1 MFFYFYALES
11 SMKKILLLLFLICN
25 LLIVYSQKLYIDG
38 KVSDSEKK
46 SVDNATIYLLKAKD
60 STIINYTSSNK
71 EGKFSLQTDELNE
84 PSFLKIDTEKY
95 TYSKILEKIQ
105 KSISLGDIELEKKKV
120 IAIDE
125 VKISVSPVKIKNDT
139 IEFNASALKVRPDSQ
154 IDELLKQIPGV
165 EIGND
170 GKITVNGKSVD
181 QIMVNGKPFFDKE
194 GKTALQNLPADIIK
208 NIQFTTTKTKEEEL
222 TKRAPKSQNTT
233 INFTIDEKKNKG
245 LISKILA
252 GYGSDKR
259 YEGNVFLNYFKGDTK
274 ISVLASANNI
284 NSKSSSGDQIFDTM
298 GRGSGGQQGGGIQKF
313 SSFGLN
319 YNDKLGK
326 DANLDNLSLQYTN
339 SDNETRSKASK
350 TTLLPDSTLKT
361 DSENSN
367 ENESRQYNFN
377 SSVGIKLDSLTN
389 IYIAPSFSKS
399 ETFSTGRST
408 SSTLKDDKLLN
419 ESKNTTQSRGESNG
433 FNPSIN
439 FFKNFRKKNRSIMAM
454 INTTISESNTD
465 NINQSLNTFYKDSDI
480 STDNRNQ
487 LQKTRSQDNN
497 YNFMAKYTEPISDSA
512 TIGITLQYSSKL
524 SKEIRD
530 FNDFDPGTGQYSQYN
545 TRLSNSMDQ
554 RINQFSP
561 ELAYYL
567 YKKKFGVFASLNAEI
582 SDMNVNSV
590 FNGQLYNL
598 QKNFILPRYSTNLR
612 YSFTDRQ
619 SLILSNSSSFTIPD
633 PGKLIP
639 YKDESNPLITN
650 TGNPDLKNTW
660 TNETSLSFNSYDMVK
675 NLSYYVMT
683 TFNYRNND
691 VINYSK
697 YDSSGRQI
705 ITYSNISG
713 NKNFSFSVG
722 LTKTFKWNDHKLRI
736 APRFGMNYNYNN
748 GFINGEAFKSRA
760 YSFNP
765 ALNLSYE
772 IKDIFTI
779 KPSYSLGYSFSNYTN
794 YNLNTVN
801 TTNQS
806 LKIETTN
813 YLFQKAFF
821 IGNDFSYNTN
831 SNIAPG
837 FKKDFYF
844 WNASLGYSFYN
855 KQLTA
860 KIKVY
865 DVLNQNQS
873 VKRTITDSYFEDRE
887 DLILKRYI
895 MFSLSMKLNKFA
907 GKKPKKR

>member
-11 SMKKILLLLFLICN
+11 SMKKILLFVFLVCN
-25 LLIVYSQKLYIDG
+25 LLIVHAQRLHIDG
-38 KVSDSEKK
+38 KIFDPEKK
-46 SVDNATIYLLKAKD
+46 TVENATIYLLKAKD
-60 STIINYTSSNK
+60 SSIINYTATNK
-71 EGKFSLQTDELNE
+71 EGKFSLQTDEVRE
-84 PSFLKIDTEKY
+84 PSFLKIDTEKLS
-95 TYSKILEKIQ
+95 YSKALENIEQ
-105 KSISLGDIELEKKKV
+105 SLSLGDIELEKKKV
-120 IAIDE
+120 INIDE
-125 VKISVSPVKIKNDT
+125 VKITVSPVKIKNDT

-154 IDELLKQIPGV
+154 IDELLKQVPGV

-170 GKITVNGKSVD
+170 GKITVNGKAVD
-181 QIMVNGKPFFDKE
+181 QIMVNGKPFFDKD

-233 INFTIDEKKNKG
+233 INFNIDEKKNKG

-274 ISVLASANNI
+274 ISALASANNI

-298 GRGSGGQQGGGIQKF
+298 GRGSGQQGGGIQKF

-326 DANLDNLSLQYTN
+326 DANLDNLSLQYTD
-339 SDNETRSKASK
+339 SETETRSKASK

-361 DSENSN
+361 DSESSN

-389 IYIAPSFSKS
+389 VYIAPSFSKS
-399 ETFSTGRST
+399 ETFSAGRSI
-408 SSTLKDDKLLN
+408 SSTLKDNQLLN
-419 ESKNTTQSRGESNG
+419 ESKNITQTRGETNTFSPN
-433 FNPSIN
+433 IN
-439 FFKNFRKKNRSIMAM
+439 FFRNFRKKNRSLMAM
-454 INTTISESNTD
+454 INTSITESNNN
-465 NINQSLNTFYKDSDI
+465 NINQSLNTFYKDSGMT
-480 STDNRNQ
+480 TDNRDQ

-497 YNFMAKYTEPISDSA
+497 YSFMAKYTEPVSDSA
-512 TIGITLQYSSKL
+512 TIGFSLQYNSKL
-524 SKEIRD
+524 TRDIKD
-530 FNDFDPGTGQYSQYN
+530 FNDFDPATGQYSQYN
-545 TRLSNSMDQ
+545 TRLSNSVDQ
-554 RINQFSP
+554 RINQFTP
-561 ELAYYL
+561 ELSYYL
-567 YKKKFGVFASLNAEI
+567 YKKKFGLWAMVNADI

-598 QKNFILPRYSTNLR
+598 QKNFVLPRYSTNIR
-612 YSFTDRQ
+612 YSFKDRQ

-633 PGKLIP
+633 PGKMIP
-639 YKDESNPLITN
+639 FKDESNPLITN

-660 TNETSLSFNSYDMVK
+660 SNETNLSFNSYNIIK
-675 NLSYYVMT
+675 NLNYYIMAGFT
-683 TFNYRNND
+683 YRNND

-697 YDSSGRQI
+697 YDNSGRQI

-713 NKNFSFSVG
+713 NKSFSFSTG

-736 APRFGMNYNYNN
+736 APRFSMNYNYNN
-748 GFINGEAFKSRA
+748 GFINGEAYKSRA

-765 ALNLSYE
+765 GLNLNYE

-794 YNLNTVN
+794 YNVNTVT

-806 LKIETTN
+806 LKVEVTN
-813 YLFQKAFF
+813 YLFQKTFF

-844 WNASLGYSFYN
+844 WNASVGYSFYN

-907 GKKPKKR
+907 GKKPKKK

>member
-1 MFFYFYALES
+1 MFFYFYVLES
-11 SMKKILLLLFLICN
+11 SMKKILLFVFLVCNFLIAHAQR
-25 LLIVYSQKLYIDG
+25 LHIDG
-38 KVSDSEKK
+38 KIFDPEKK
-46 SVDNATIYLLKAKD
+46 TVENATIYLLKAKD
-60 STIINYTSSNK
+60 SSIINYTATNK
-71 EGKFSLQTDELNE
+71 EGKFSLQTDEIRE
-84 PSFLKIDTEKY
+84 PSFLKIDTEKLS
-95 TYSKILEKIQ
+95 YSKALEKIEQ
-105 KSISLGDIELEKKKV
+105 SLSLGDIELEKKKV
-120 IAIDE
+120 INIDE
-125 VKISVSPVKIKNDT
+125 VKITVSPVKIKNDT

-170 GKITVNGKSVD
+170 GKITVNGKAVD
-181 QIMVNGKPFFDKE
+181 QIMVNGKPFFDKD

-233 INFTIDEKKNKG
+233 INFNIDEKKNKG
-245 LISKILA
+245 LMSKILA

-274 ISVLASANNI
+274 ISALASANNI

-298 GRGSGGQQGGGIQKF
+298 GRGSGQQGGGIQKF

-326 DANLDNLSLQYTN
+326 DANLDNLSLQYTD
-339 SDNETRSKASK
+339 SETETRSKASK

-361 DSENSN
+361 DSESSN

-389 IYIAPSFSKS
+389 VYIAPSFSKS
-399 ETFSTGRST
+399 ETFSTGRSI
-408 SSTLKDDKLLN
+408 SSTLKDNQLLN
-419 ESKNTTQSRGESNG
+419 ESKNITQTKGETNTFSPN
-433 FNPSIN
+433 IN
-439 FFKNFRKKNRSIMAM
+439 FFRNFRKKNRSLMAM
-454 INTTISESNTD
+454 INTSITESNNN
-465 NINQSLNTFYKDSDI
+465 NINQSLNTFYKDSGMT
-480 STDNRNQ
+480 TDNRDQ

-497 YNFMAKYTEPISDSA
+497 YSFMAKYTEPVSDSA
-512 TIGITLQYSSKL
+512 TIGFSLQYNSKL
-524 SKEIRD
+524 TRDLKD
-530 FNDFDPGTGQYSQYN
+530 FNDFDPATGQYSQYN

-554 RINQFSP
+554 RINQFTP
-561 ELAYYL
+561 ELSYYL
-567 YKKKFGVFASLNAEI
+567 YKKKFGLWAMVNADI

-598 QKNFILPRYSTNLR
+598 QKNFVLPRYSTNIR
-612 YSFTDRQ
+612 YSFKDRQ

-633 PGKLIP
+633 PGKMIP
-639 YKDESNPLITN
+639 FKDESNPLITN

-660 TNETSLSFNSYDMVK
+660 SNETNLSFNSYNIIK
-675 NLSYYVMT
+675 NLNYYIMAGFT
-683 TFNYRNND
+683 YRNND

-697 YDSSGRQI
+697 YDNSGRQI

-713 NKNFSFSVG
+713 NKSFSFSTG

-736 APRFGMNYNYNN
+736 APRFSMNYNYNN
-748 GFINGEAFKSRA
+748 GFINGEAYKSRA

-765 ALNLSYE
+765 GLNLNYE

-794 YNLNTVN
+794 YNVNTVN

-806 LKIETTN
+806 LKVEVTN

-844 WNASLGYSFYN
+844 WNASVGYSFYN

-865 DVLNQNQS
+865 DILNQNQS

-907 GKKPKKR
+907 GKKPKKN

>member
-1 MFFYFYALES
+1 
-11 SMKKILLLLFLICN
+11 MKKILLFVFLVCNFLIAHAQR
-25 LLIVYSQKLYIDG
+25 LHIDG
-38 KVSDSEKK
+38 KIFDPEKK
-46 SVDNATIYLLKAKD
+46 TVENATIYLLKAKD
-60 STIINYTSSNK
+60 SSIINYTTTNK
-71 EGKFSLQTDELNE
+71 EGKFSLQTDEIRE
-84 PSFLKIDTEKY
+84 PSFLKIDTEKLS
-95 TYSKILEKIQ
+95 YSKALEKIEQ
-105 KSISLGDIELEKKKV
+105 SLSLGDIELEKKKV
-120 IAIDE
+120 INIDE
-125 VKISVSPVKIKNDT
+125 VKITVSPVKIKNDT

-170 GKITVNGKSVD
+170 GKITVNGKAVD
-181 QIMVNGKPFFDKE
+181 QIMVNGKPFFDKD

-233 INFTIDEKKNKG
+233 INFNIDEKKNKG
-245 LISKILA
+245 LMSKILA

-274 ISVLASANNI
+274 ISALASANNI

-298 GRGSGGQQGGGIQKF
+298 GRGSGQQGGGIQKF

-326 DANLDNLSLQYTN
+326 DANLDNLSLQYTD
-339 SDNETRSKASK
+339 SETETRSKASK

-361 DSENSN
+361 DSESSN

-389 IYIAPSFSKS
+389 VYIAPSFSKS
-399 ETFSTGRST
+399 ETFSAGRSI
-408 SSTLKDDKLLN
+408 SSTLKDNQLLN
-419 ESKNTTQSRGESNG
+419 ESKNITQTKGETNTFSPN
-433 FNPSIN
+433 IN
-439 FFKNFRKKNRSIMAM
+439 FFRNFRKKNRSLMAM
-454 INTTISESNTD
+454 INTSITESNNN
-465 NINQSLNTFYKDSDI
+465 NINQSLNTFYKDSGMT
-480 STDNRNQ
+480 TDNRDQ

-497 YNFMAKYTEPISDSA
+497 YSFMAKYTEPVSDSA
-512 TIGITLQYSSKL
+512 TIGFSLQYNSKL
-524 SKEIRD
+524 TRDLKD
-530 FNDFDPGTGQYSQYN
+530 FNDFDPATGQYSQYN

-554 RINQFSP
+554 RINQFTP
-561 ELAYYL
+561 ELSYYL
-567 YKKKFGVFASLNAEI
+567 YKKKFGLWAMVNADI

-598 QKNFILPRYSTNLR
+598 QKNFVLPRYSTNIR
-612 YSFTDRQ
+612 YSFKDRQ

-633 PGKLIP
+633 PGKMIP
-639 YKDESNPLITN
+639 FKDESNPLITN

-660 TNETSLSFNSYDMVK
+660 SNETNLSFNSYNIIK
-675 NLSYYVMT
+675 NLNYYIMAGFT
-683 TFNYRNND
+683 YRNND

-697 YDSSGRQI
+697 YDNSGRQI

-713 NKNFSFSVG
+713 NKSFSFSTG

-736 APRFGMNYNYNN
+736 APRFSMNYNYNN
-748 GFINGEAFKSRA
+748 GFINGEAYKSRA

-765 ALNLSYE
+765 GLNLNYE

-794 YNLNTVN
+794 YNVNTVN

-806 LKIETTN
+806 LKVEVTN

-844 WNASLGYSFYN
+844 WNASVGYSFYN

-907 GKKPKKR
+907 GKKPKKN

>member
-1 MFFYFYALES
+1 
-11 SMKKILLLLFLICN
+11 MKKILLFVFLVCNFLIAHAQR
-25 LLIVYSQKLYIDG
+25 LHIDG
-38 KVSDSEKK
+38 KIFDPEKK
-46 SVDNATIYLLKAKD
+46 TVENATIYLLKAKD
-60 STIINYTSSNK
+60 SSIINYTATNK
-71 EGKFSLQTDELNE
+71 EGKFSLQTDEIRE
-84 PSFLKIDTEKY
+84 PSFLKIDTEKLS
-95 TYSKILEKIQ
+95 YSKALEKIEQ
-105 KSISLGDIELEKKKV
+105 SLSLGDIELEKKKV
-120 IAIDE
+120 INIDE
-125 VKISVSPVKIKNDT
+125 VKITVSPVKIKNDT

-170 GKITVNGKSVD
+170 GKITVNGKAVD
-181 QIMVNGKPFFDKE
+181 QIMVNGKPFFDKD

-233 INFTIDEKKNKG
+233 INFNIDEKKNKG
-245 LISKILA
+245 LMSKILA

-274 ISVLASANNI
+274 ISALASANNI

-298 GRGSGGQQGGGIQKF
+298 GRGSGQQGGGIQKF

-326 DANLDNLSLQYTN
+326 DANLDNLSLQYTD
-339 SDNETRSKASK
+339 SETETRSKASK

-361 DSENSN
+361 DSESSN

-389 IYIAPSFSKS
+389 VYIAPSFSKS
-399 ETFSTGRST
+399 ETFSTGRSI
-408 SSTLKDDKLLN
+408 SSTLKDNQLLN
-419 ESKNTTQSRGESNG
+419 ESKNITQTKGETNTFSPN
-433 FNPSIN
+433 IN
-439 FFKNFRKKNRSIMAM
+439 FFRNFRKKNRSLMAM
-454 INTTISESNTD
+454 INTSITESNNN
-465 NINQSLNTFYKDSDI
+465 NINQSLNTFYKDSGMT
-480 STDNRNQ
+480 TDNRDQ

-497 YNFMAKYTEPISDSA
+497 YSFMAKYTEPVSDSA
-512 TIGITLQYSSKL
+512 TIGFSLQYNSKL
-524 SKEIRD
+524 TRDLKD
-530 FNDFDPGTGQYSQYN
+530 FNDFDPATGQYSQYN

-554 RINQFSP
+554 RINQFTP
-561 ELAYYL
+561 ELSYYL
-567 YKKKFGVFASLNAEI
+567 YKKKFGLWAMVNADI

-598 QKNFILPRYSTNLR
+598 QKNFVLPRYSTNIR
-612 YSFTDRQ
+612 YSFKDRQ

-633 PGKLIP
+633 PGKMIP
-639 YKDESNPLITN
+639 FKDESNPLITN

-660 TNETSLSFNSYDMVK
+660 SNETNLSFNSYNIIK
-675 NLSYYVMT
+675 NLNYYIMAGFT
-683 TFNYRNND
+683 YRNND

-697 YDSSGRQI
+697 YDNSGRQI

-713 NKNFSFSVG
+713 NKSFSFSTG

-736 APRFGMNYNYNN
+736 APRFSMNYNYNN
-748 GFINGEAFKSRA
+748 GFINGEAYKSRA

-765 ALNLSYE
+765 GLNLNYE

-794 YNLNTVN
+794 YNVNTVN

-806 LKIETTN
+806 LKVEVTN

-844 WNASLGYSFYN
+844 WNASVGYSFYN

-865 DVLNQNQS
+865 DILNQNQS

-907 GKKPKKR
+907 GKKPKKN

>member
-11 SMKKILLLLFLICN
+11 SMKKILLFIFLICN
-25 LLIVYSQKLYIDG
+25 FLIVYSQRLHIDG
-38 KVSDSEKK
+38 KIYDQEKK
-46 SVDNATIYLLKAKD
+46 PVENATIYLLKAKD
-60 STIINYTSSNK
+60 STIINYTATNK
-71 EGKFSLQTDELNE
+71 EGKFSLQTDEVKE
-84 PSFLKIDTEKY
+84 PSFLKVDTEKLS
-95 TYSKILEKIQ
+95 YSKAFEKIE
-105 KSISLGDIELEKKKV
+105 KSLSLGEIELEKKKV
-120 IAIDE
+120 IVLDE

-154 IDELLKQIPGV
+154 IDELLKQVPGV
-165 EIGND
+165 EFGND
-170 GKITVNGKSVD
+170 GSITVNGKSVD
-181 QIMVNGKPFFDKE
+181 QIMVNGKPFFDKD

-222 TKRAPKSQNTT
+222 TKRPPKSQNTT
-233 INFTIDEKKNKG
+233 INFNIDEKKNKG

-259 YEGNVFLNYFKGDTK
+259 YEGNIFLNYFKGDTK

-284 NSKSSSGDQIFDTM
+284 NSKNSSGDQIFDTM
-298 GRGSGGQQGGGIQKF
+298 GRGSGQQGGGIQKF
-313 SSFGLN
+313 SSFGVN
-319 YNDKLGK
+319 YNDKFGK
-326 DANLDNLSLQYTN
+326 EANLDNLSLQYTD
-339 SDNETRSKASK
+339 SDTETRSKASK
-350 TTLLPDSTLKT
+350 TTLLPDFTLKT
-361 DSENSN
+361 DSESN
-367 ENESRQYNFN
+367 NKNESKSYNFN
-377 SSVGIKLDSLTN
+377 SSVAIKLDSLTT
-389 IYIAPSFSKS
+389 IYLSPSFSKS
-399 ETFSTGRST
+399 ETFSAGQST
-408 SSTLKDDKLLN
+408 SSTLKNDQLLN
-419 ESKNTTQSRGESNG
+419 ESKNFTQTKGESNT
-433 FNPSIN
+433 FSPSIN
-439 FFKNFRKKNRSIMAM
+439 LFKNFKKKNRSIIAM
-454 INTTISESNTD
+454 INTSIFESNND
-465 NINQSLNTFYKDSDI
+465 NINQSLNTFYNDSGMTI
-480 STDNRNQ
+480 DNRNQ
-487 LQKTRSQDNN
+487 LQKNRSQDNN
-497 YNFMAKYTEPISDSA
+497 YNFMTRYTEPISDSA
-512 TIGITLQYSSKL
+512 TIGVTLQYSSKL
-524 SKEIRD
+524 SKDIRD
-530 FNDFDPGTGQYSQYN
+530 FNDFDPSTGQYSQYN
-545 TRLSNSMDQ
+545 IRLSNGMDQ

-561 ELAYYL
+561 ELSYYL
-567 YKKKFGVFASLNAEI
+567 YKKKLGLWATVNADI
-582 SDMNVNSV
+582 TDMNVNSV

-598 QKNFILPRYSTNLR
+598 QKNFVLPKYSANFR

-619 SLILSNSSSFTIPD
+619 TLMITNSSSFTIPD
-633 PGKLIP
+633 VGKLIP
-639 YKDESNPLITN
+639 YKDESNPLVTN

-660 TNETSLSFNSYDMVK
+660 MNETSVSFNSYNIIK
-675 NLSYYVMT
+675 NLNYYIT
-683 TFNYRNND
+683 TGFTYRNND

-713 NKNFSFSVG
+713 NKNFSFSTG
-722 LTKTFKWNDHKLRI
+722 LSKTFKWNDHKLKI
-736 APRFGMNYNYNN
+736 APRFSMNYTYNN

-760 YSFNP
+760 YNFNP
-765 ALNLSYE
+765 ALNLNYE

-779 KPSYSLGYSFSNYTN
+779 KPSYSLGYSFSDYTN
-794 YNLNTVN
+794 YNVNSVN

-806 LKIETTN
+806 LKVEVTN

-907 GKKPKKR
+907 GGKKQKKK

>member
-1 MFFYFYALES
+1 MFLVCN
-11 SMKKILLLLFLICN
+11 FLIAHAQR
-25 LLIVYSQKLYIDG
+25 LHIDG
-38 KVSDSEKK
+38 KIFDPEKK
-46 SVDNATIYLLKAKD
+46 TVENATIYLLKAKD
-60 STIINYTSSNK
+60 SSIINYTATNK
-71 EGKFSLQTDELNE
+71 EGKFSLQTDEIRE
-84 PSFLKIDTEKY
+84 PSFLKIDTEKLS
-95 TYSKILEKIQ
+95 YSKALEKIEQ
-105 KSISLGDIELEKKKV
+105 SLSLGDIELEKKKV
-120 IAIDE
+120 INIDE
-125 VKISVSPVKIKNDT
+125 VKITVSPVKIKNDT

-170 GKITVNGKSVD
+170 GKITVNGKAVD
-181 QIMVNGKPFFDKE
+181 QIMVNGKPFFDKD

-233 INFTIDEKKNKG
+233 INFNIDEKKNKG
-245 LISKILA
+245 LMSKILA

-274 ISVLASANNI
+274 ISALASANNI

-298 GRGSGGQQGGGIQKF
+298 GRGSGQQGGGIQKF

-326 DANLDNLSLQYTN
+326 DANLDNLSLQYTD
-339 SDNETRSKASK
+339 SETETRSKASK

-361 DSENSN
+361 DSESSN

-389 IYIAPSFSKS
+389 VYIAPSFSKS
-399 ETFSTGRST
+399 ETFSTGRSI
-408 SSTLKDDKLLN
+408 SSTLKDNQLLN
-419 ESKNTTQSRGESNG
+419 ESKNITQTKGETNTFSPN
-433 FNPSIN
+433 IN
-439 FFKNFRKKNRSIMAM
+439 FFRNFRKKNRSLMAM
-454 INTTISESNTD
+454 INTSITESNNN
-465 NINQSLNTFYKDSDI
+465 NINQSLNTFYKDSGMT
-480 STDNRNQ
+480 TDNRDQ

-497 YNFMAKYTEPISDSA
+497 YSFMAKYTEPVSDSA
-512 TIGITLQYSSKL
+512 TIGFSLQYNSKL
-524 SKEIRD
+524 TRDLKD
-530 FNDFDPGTGQYSQYN
+530 FNDFDPATGQYSQYN

-554 RINQFSP
+554 RINQFTP
-561 ELAYYL
+561 ELSYYL
-567 YKKKFGVFASLNAEI
+567 YKKKFGLWAMVNADI

-598 QKNFILPRYSTNLR
+598 QKNFVLPRYSTNIR
-612 YSFTDRQ
+612 YSFKDRQ

-633 PGKLIP
+633 PGKMIP
-639 YKDESNPLITN
+639 FKDESNPLITN

-660 TNETSLSFNSYDMVK
+660 SNETNLSFNSYNIIK
-675 NLSYYVMT
+675 NLNYYIMAGFT
-683 TFNYRNND
+683 YRNNE

-697 YDSSGRQI
+697 YDNSGRQI

-713 NKNFSFSVG
+713 NKSFSFSTG

-736 APRFGMNYNYNN
+736 APRFSMNYNYNN
-748 GFINGEAFKSRA
+748 GFINGEAYKSRA

-765 ALNLSYE
+765 GLNLNYE

-794 YNLNTVN
+794 YNVNTVN

-806 LKIETTN
+806 LKVEVTN

-844 WNASLGYSFYN
+844 WNASVGYSFYN

-865 DVLNQNQS
+865 DILNQNQS

-907 GKKPKKR
+907 GKKPKKN

>member
-1 MFFYFYALES
+1 
-11 SMKKILLLLFLICN
+11 MKKILLLLFLICN
-25 LLIVYSQKLYIDG
+25 FLIVYSQKLYIDG
-38 KVSDSEKK
+38 KVSDPEKK
-46 SVDNATIYLLKAKD
+46 PVENATIYLLKAKD
-60 STIINYTSSNK
+60 SAIINYTSSNK
-71 EGKFSLQTDELNE
+71 EGKFSLQTDEVNE
-84 PSFLKIDTEKY
+84 PSFLKIDTEKLS
-95 TYSKILEKIQ
+95 YSKALDKIQ
-105 KSISLGDIELEKKKV
+105 KSLSLGDIELEKKKV
-120 IAIDE
+120 IALDE
-125 VKISVSPVKIKNDT
+125 VKITVSPVKIKNDT

-181 QIMVNGKPFFDKE
+181 QIMVNGKPFFDKD

-233 INFTIDEKKNKG
+233 INFNIDEKKNKG

-252 GYGSDKR
+252 GYGSDQR

-284 NSKSSSGDQIFDTM
+284 NSKNSSGDQIFDTM
-298 GRGSGGQQGGGIQKF
+298 GRGSGAQQGGGIQKY

-326 DANLDNLSLQYTN
+326 DANLDNLSLQY
-339 SDNETRSKASK
+339 SDSNNETRSKASK

-361 DSENSN
+361 DSESSN
-367 ENESRQYNFN
+367 ENESRQYNFS

-399 ETFSTGRST
+399 ETFSTGQSI
-408 SSTLKDDKLLN
+408 SSTTKDDKLLN
-419 ESKNTTQSRGESNG
+419 ESKNITSSRGESNS
-433 FNPSIN
+433 FSPNIN
-439 FFKNFRKKNRSIMAM
+439 FFRNFRKKNRAVMAM
-454 INTTISESNTD
+454 INTSISESNND
-465 NINQSLNTFYKDSDI
+465 NINQSLNTFYKDSDVT
-480 STDNRNQ
+480 TDNRNQ

-497 YNFMAKYTEPISDSA
+497 YSFMAKYTEPLSDSA
-512 TIGITLQYSSKL
+512 TIGVSMQYSSKL
-524 SKEIRD
+524 SKDIRD
-530 FNDFDPGTGQYSQYN
+530 FNDFDPVTGQYSQYN

-554 RINQFSP
+554 RINQFTP
-561 ELAYYL
+561 ELSYYL
-567 YKKKFGVFASLNAEI
+567 YKKKFGIFASLNADI

-590 FNGQLYNL
+590 FNGQLYHL
-598 QKNFILPRYSTNLR
+598 QKNFVLPKYSTNFR
-612 YSFTDRQ
+612 YSFADRQ

-639 YKDESNPLITN
+639 YKDESNPLVTN

-660 TNETSLSFNSYDMVK
+660 INETSLMFNSYNMIK
-675 NLSYYVMT
+675 NLNYYIMAGFT
-683 TFNYRNND
+683 YRNND

-713 NKNFSFSVG
+713 NKNFSFSAG

-765 ALNLSYE
+765 VLNLSYE

-806 LKIETTN
+806 LKVEVTN

-821 IGNDFSYNTN
+821 IGNDLSYNTN

-844 WNASLGYSFYN
+844 WNTSLGYSFYN

-907 GKKPKKR
+907 GKKPKKK

>member
-1 MFFYFYALES
+1 
-11 SMKKILLLLFLICN
+11 MKKILLLLFLICN
-25 LLIVYSQKLYIDG
+25 FLIVYSQRLYVDG
-38 KVSDSEKK
+38 KVSDPEKK
-46 SVDNATIYLLKAKD
+46 PVENATIYLLKAKD
-60 STIINYTSSNK
+60 SSIINYTSSNK
-71 EGKFSLQTDELNE
+71 EGKFSLQTDEINE

-95 TYSKILEKIQ
+95 SYSKTLEKIQ
-105 KSISLGDIELEKKKV
+105 KSLSLGDIELEKKKV
-120 IAIDE
+120 ITIDE
-125 VKISVSPVKIKNDT
+125 VKITVLPVKIKNDT

-170 GKITVNGKSVD
+170 GKITVNGKAVD

-233 INFTIDEKKNKG
+233 INFNIDEKKNKG

-259 YEGNVFLNYFKGDTK
+259 YEGNAFLNYFKGDTK

-298 GRGSGGQQGGGIQKF
+298 GRSSGGQGSGIQKF

-326 DANLDNLSLQYTN
+326 DGNLENLSLQYTN
-339 SDNETRSKASK
+339 SNNETRSKASK
-350 TTLLPDSTLKT
+350 TTLLPDFTLKT
-361 DSENSN
+361 DSESNN
-367 ENESRQYNFN
+367 ENESKQYNFN

-399 ETFSTGRST
+399 ETFNTGQST
-408 SSTLKDDKLLN
+408 SSTLRDDKLLN
-419 ESKNTTQSRGESNG
+419 ESKNITRTKGESNS
-433 FNPSIN
+433 FSPNIN
-439 FFKNFRKKNRSIMAM
+439 FFKNFKKKNRSIMAM
-454 INTTISESNTD
+454 INTTISESNND

-480 STDNRNQ
+480 TTDNRNQ

-512 TIGITLQYSSKL
+512 TIGISLQYNSKL
-524 SKEIRD
+524 SKDIKD
-530 FNDFDPGTGQYSQYN
+530 FNDFDPVTGQYSQYN
-545 TRLSNSMDQ
+545 SRLSNSMDQ

-561 ELAYYL
+561 ELSYYL
-567 YKKKFGVFASLNAEI
+567 YKKKFGVWATVNADI

-590 FNGQLYNL
+590 FDGKLYNF
-598 QKNFILPRYSTNLR
+598 QKNFVLPKYSTNFR
-612 YSFTDRQ
+612 YSFADRQ
-619 SLILSNSSSFTIPD
+619 TLIISNSSSFTIPD
-633 PGKLIP
+633 AGKLIP
-639 YKDESNPLITN
+639 FKDESNPLITN

-660 TNETSLSFNSYDMVK
+660 TNESNIAFNSYNMVK
-675 NLSYYVMT
+675 NLNYYVMAGFT
-683 TFNYRNND
+683 YRNND

-697 YDSSGRQI
+697 YDNSGRQI
-705 ITYSNISG
+705 VTYSNISG
-713 NKNFSFSVG
+713 NKNFSFSFG

-736 APRFGMNYNYNN
+736 APRFSMNYNFNN
-748 GFINGEAFKSRA
+748 GFINGEEYKSRA

-765 ALNLSYE
+765 GLNLNYE

-794 YNLNTVN
+794 YNVNTVN

-806 LKIETTN
+806 LRVEVTN

-907 GKKPKKR
+907 GKKPKKK

>member
-1 MFFYFYALES
+1 MFLVCN
-11 SMKKILLLLFLICN
+11 FLIAHAQR
-25 LLIVYSQKLYIDG
+25 LHIDG
-38 KVSDSEKK
+38 KIFDPEKK
-46 SVDNATIYLLKAKD
+46 TVENATIYLLKAKD
-60 STIINYTSSNK
+60 SSIINYTATNK
-71 EGKFSLQTDELNE
+71 EGKFSLQTDEIRE
-84 PSFLKIDTEKY
+84 PSFLKIDTEKLS
-95 TYSKILEKIQ
+95 YSKALEKIEQ
-105 KSISLGDIELEKKKV
+105 SLSLGDIELEKKKV
-120 IAIDE
+120 INIDE
-125 VKISVSPVKIKNDT
+125 VKITVSPVKIKNDT

-170 GKITVNGKSVD
+170 GKITVNGKAVD
-181 QIMVNGKPFFDKE
+181 QIMVNGKPFFDKD

-233 INFTIDEKKNKG
+233 INFNIDEKKNKG
-245 LISKILA
+245 LMSKILA

-274 ISVLASANNI
+274 ISALASANNI

-298 GRGSGGQQGGGIQKF
+298 GRGSGQQGGGIQKF

-326 DANLDNLSLQYTN
+326 DANLDNLSLQYTD
-339 SDNETRSKASK
+339 SETETRSKASK

-361 DSENSN
+361 DSESSN

-399 ETFSTGRST
+399 ETFSAGRSI
-408 SSTLKDDKLLN
+408 SSTLKDNQLLN
-419 ESKNTTQSRGESNG
+419 ESKNITQTKGETNTFSPN
-433 FNPSIN
+433 IN
-439 FFKNFRKKNRSIMAM
+439 FFRNFRKKNRSLMAM
-454 INTTISESNTD
+454 INTSITESNNN
-465 NINQSLNTFYKDSDI
+465 NINQSLNTFYKDSGMT
-480 STDNRNQ
+480 TDNRDQ

-497 YNFMAKYTEPISDSA
+497 YSFMAKYTEPVSDSA
-512 TIGITLQYSSKL
+512 TIGFSLQYNSKL
-524 SKEIRD
+524 TRDLKD
-530 FNDFDPGTGQYSQYN
+530 FNDFDPATGQYSQYN

-554 RINQFSP
+554 RINQFTP
-561 ELAYYL
+561 ELSYYL
-567 YKKKFGVFASLNAEI
+567 YKKKFGLWAMVNADI

-598 QKNFILPRYSTNLR
+598 QKNFVLPRYSTNIR
-612 YSFTDRQ
+612 YSFKDRQ

-633 PGKLIP
+633 PGKMIP
-639 YKDESNPLITN
+639 FKDESNPLITN

-660 TNETSLSFNSYDMVK
+660 SNETNLSFNSYNIIK
-675 NLSYYVMT
+675 NLNYYIMAGFT
-683 TFNYRNND
+683 YRNND

-697 YDSSGRQI
+697 YDNSGRQI

-713 NKNFSFSVG
+713 NKSFSFSTG

-736 APRFGMNYNYNN
+736 APRFSMNYNYNN
-748 GFINGEAFKSRA
+748 GFINGEAYKSRA
-760 YSFNP
+760 YIFNP
-765 ALNLSYE
+765 GLNLNYE

-794 YNLNTVN
+794 YNVNTVN

-806 LKIETTN
+806 LKVEVTN

-844 WNASLGYSFYN
+844 WNASVGYSFYN

-907 GKKPKKR
+907 GKKPKKN

>member
-11 SMKKILLLLFLICN
+11 SMKKILLFVFLICN
-25 LLIVYSQKLYIDG
+25 FLIAYAQRLHIDG
-38 KVSDSEKK
+38 KVTDPEKK
-46 SVDNATIYLLKAKD
+46 PVENATIYLLKAKD
-60 STIINYTSSNK
+60 STIINYTSTNK
-71 EGKFSLQTDELNE
+71 EGKFSLQIDEVKE
-84 PSFLKIDTEKY
+84 PSFLKIDAEKLS
-95 TYSKILEKIQ
+95 YSKALDKILQ
-105 KSISLGDIELEKKKV
+105 SLSLGDVELEKKKV
-120 IAIDE
+120 IDIDE
-125 VKISVSPVKIKNDT
+125 VKITVSPVKVKNDT

-222 TKRAPKSQNTT
+222 TKRPPKSQNTT
-233 INFTIDEKKNKG
+233 INFNIDEKKNKG
-245 LISKILA
+245 LMSKILA

-298 GRGSGGQQGGGIQKF
+298 GRGSAGQQGGGIQKF

-319 YNDKLGK
+319 YNDKLGNN
-326 DANLDNLSLQYTN
+326 ANLDNLSLQYTDSN
-339 SDNETRSKASK
+339 NETRSKASK
-350 TTLLPDSTLKT
+350 TTLLPDFTLKT
-361 DSENSN
+361 DSESSN

-399 ETFSTGRST
+399 ETFGSGQSV
-408 SSTLKDDKLLN
+408 SSTLRDDKLLN
-419 ESKNTTQSRGESNG
+419 DSKNISQTKGETNTFSPN
-433 FNPSIN
+433 IN
-439 FFKNFRKKNRSIMAM
+439 FFRNFKKKNRSFMAM
-454 INTTISESNTD
+454 ANTSITESNND
-465 NINQSLNTFYKDSDI
+465 NINQSLNTFYKDSGTT
-480 STDNRNQ
+480 TDNRNQ

-497 YNFMAKYTEPISDSA
+497 YSFMARYTEPVSDSA
-512 TIGITLQYSSKL
+512 TIGISLQYSSKL
-524 SKEIRD
+524 TKDIRD
-530 FNDFDPGTGQYSQYN
+530 FNDFDPVTGQYSQYN

-554 RINQFSP
+554 KINQFTP
-561 ELAYYL
+561 ELSYYL
-567 YKKKFGVFASLNAEI
+567 YKKKFGLWATLNADI

-590 FNGQLYNL
+590 FNGQLYHL
-598 QKNFILPRYSTNLR
+598 QKNFVLPKYSTNFR

-633 PGKLIP
+633 AGKLIP

-650 TGNPDLKNTW
+650 TGNPELKNTW
-660 TNETSLSFNSYDMVK
+660 INETNLTFNSYNMVK
-675 NLSYYVMT
+675 NLNYHVTAGFS
-683 TFNYRNND
+683 YRNND

-697 YDSSGRQI
+697 YDNSGRQI
-705 ITYSNISG
+705 TTYSNISG
-713 NKNFSFSVG
+713 NKSFSFNMG

-736 APRFGMNYNYNN
+736 SPRFSMNYTYNN
-748 GFINGEAFKSRA
+748 GFINGEAFKSKA
-760 YSFNP
+760 YNFNP
-765 ALNLSYE
+765 GLNLNYE

-779 KPSYSLGYSFSNYTN
+779 KPSYSLGYSFSDYTN
-794 YNLNTVN
+794 YNVNRVN
-801 TTNQS
+801 TSNQS
-806 LKIETTN
+806 LKVELTN

-844 WNASLGYSFYN
+844 WNASLGYSFYH

-873 VKRTITDSYFEDRE
+873 VRRTITDSYFEDRE

-907 GKKPKKR
+907 GKKPKKK

>member
-1 MFFYFYALES
+1 MFLVCN
-11 SMKKILLLLFLICN
+11 FLIAHAQR
-25 LLIVYSQKLYIDG
+25 LHIDG
-38 KVSDSEKK
+38 KIFDPEKK
-46 SVDNATIYLLKAKD
+46 TVENATIYLLKAKD
-60 STIINYTSSNK
+60 SSIINYTTTNK
-71 EGKFSLQTDELNE
+71 EGKFSLQTDEIRE
-84 PSFLKIDTEKY
+84 PSFLKIDTEKLS
-95 TYSKILEKIQ
+95 YSKALEKIEQ
-105 KSISLGDIELEKKKV
+105 SLSLGDIELEKKKV
-120 IAIDE
+120 INIDE
-125 VKISVSPVKIKNDT
+125 VKITVSPVKIKNDT

-170 GKITVNGKSVD
+170 GKITVNGKAVD
-181 QIMVNGKPFFDKE
+181 QIMVNGKPFFDKD

-233 INFTIDEKKNKG
+233 INFNIDEKKNKG
-245 LISKILA
+245 LMSKILA

-274 ISVLASANNI
+274 ISALASANNI

-298 GRGSGGQQGGGIQKF
+298 GRGSGQQGGGIQKF

-326 DANLDNLSLQYTN
+326 DANLDNLSLQYTD
-339 SDNETRSKASK
+339 SETETRSKASK

-361 DSENSN
+361 DSESSN

-389 IYIAPSFSKS
+389 VYIAPSFSKS
-399 ETFSTGRST
+399 ETFSAGRSI
-408 SSTLKDDKLLN
+408 SSTLKDNQLLN
-419 ESKNTTQSRGESNG
+419 ESKNITQTKGETNTFSPN
-433 FNPSIN
+433 IN
-439 FFKNFRKKNRSIMAM
+439 FFRNFRKKNRSLMAM
-454 INTTISESNTD
+454 INTSITESNNN
-465 NINQSLNTFYKDSDI
+465 NINQSLNTFYKDSGMT
-480 STDNRNQ
+480 TDNRDQ

-497 YNFMAKYTEPISDSA
+497 YSFMAKYTEPVSDSA
-512 TIGITLQYSSKL
+512 TIGFSLQYNSKL
-524 SKEIRD
+524 TRDLKD
-530 FNDFDPGTGQYSQYN
+530 FNDFDPATGQYSQYN

-554 RINQFSP
+554 RINQFTP
-561 ELAYYL
+561 ELSYYL
-567 YKKKFGVFASLNAEI
+567 YKKKFGLWAMVNADI

-598 QKNFILPRYSTNLR
+598 QKNFVLPRYSTNIR
-612 YSFTDRQ
+612 YSFKDRQ

-633 PGKLIP
+633 PGKMIP
-639 YKDESNPLITN
+639 FKDESNPLITN

-660 TNETSLSFNSYDMVK
+660 SNETNLSFNSYNIIK
-675 NLSYYVMT
+675 NLNYYIMAGFT
-683 TFNYRNND
+683 YRNND

-697 YDSSGRQI
+697 YDNSGRQI

-713 NKNFSFSVG
+713 NKSFSFSTG

-736 APRFGMNYNYNN
+736 APRFSMNYNYNN
-748 GFINGEAFKSRA
+748 GFINGEAYKSRA

-765 ALNLSYE
+765 GLNLNYE

-794 YNLNTVN
+794 YNVNTVN

-806 LKIETTN
+806 LKVEVTN

-844 WNASLGYSFYN
+844 WNASVGYSFYN

-907 GKKPKKR
+907 GKKPKKN

>member
-1 MFFYFYALES
+1 
-11 SMKKILLLLFLICN
+11 MKKILLLLFLICN
-25 LLIVYSQKLYIDG
+25 VLIVYSQRLYIDG
-38 KVSDSEKK
+38 KVSDPEKK
-46 SVDNATIYLLKAKD
+46 PVEDATVYLLKAKD
-60 STIINYTSSNK
+60 SSIINYTSSNK
-71 EGKFSLQTDELNE
+71 EGKFSLQTDEVNE
-84 PSFLKIDTEKY
+84 ASFLKIDTEKLS
-95 TYSKILEKIQ
+95 YSKALEKIN
-105 KSISLGDIELEKKKV
+105 KSLSLGDIELEKKKV
-120 IAIDE
+120 ITIDE
-125 VKISVSPVKIKNDT
+125 VKITVSPVKIKNDT

-170 GKITVNGKSVD
+170 GKITVNGKAVD

-222 TKRAPKSQNTT
+222 SKRAPKSQNTT
-233 INFTIDEKKNKG
+233 INFNIDEKKNKG

-259 YEGNVFLNYFKGDTK
+259 YEGNTFLNYFKGDTK

-298 GRGSGGQQGGGIQKF
+298 GRSSGGQGGGIQKF

-319 YNDKLGK
+319 YNDKFGK
-326 DANLDNLSLQYTN
+326 DANLENLSLQYTN

-350 TTLLPDSTLKT
+350 TTLLPDFTLKT
-361 DSENSN
+361 DSESRN
-367 ENESRQYNFN
+367 ENESKQYNFN

-399 ETFSTGRST
+399 ETLSTGQST
-408 SSTLKDDKLLN
+408 SSTLRDDKLLN
-419 ESKNTTQSRGESNG
+419 ESKNITRTKGESNS
-433 FNPSIN
+433 FSPNIN
-439 FFKNFRKKNRSIMAM
+439 FFKNFKKKNRSIMAM
-454 INTTISESNTD
+454 INTTISESNND
-465 NINQSLNTFYKDSDI
+465 NINQSLNTFYKDSDMT
-480 STDNRNQ
+480 TDNRNQ

-497 YNFMAKYTEPISDSA
+497 YSFMAKYTEPISDSA
-512 TIGITLQYSSKL
+512 TIGITLQYNSKL
-524 SKEIRD
+524 SKDIKD
-530 FNDFDPGTGQYSQYN
+530 FNDFDPVTGQYSQYN
-545 TRLSNSMDQ
+545 SRLSNSMDQ
-554 RINQFSP
+554 RMNQFSP
-561 ELAYYL
+561 ELSYYL
-567 YKKKFGVFASLNAEI
+567 YKKKFGFWATVNADI

-590 FNGQLYNL
+590 FDGKLYNF
-598 QKNFILPRYSTNLR
+598 QKSFVLPKYSTNFR
-612 YSFTDRQ
+612 YSFADRQ
-619 SLILSNSSSFTIPD
+619 TLTISNSSSFTIPD
-633 PGKLIP
+633 AGKLIP
-639 YKDESNPLITN
+639 FKDESNPLITN

-660 TNETSLSFNSYDMVK
+660 TNESNIAFNSYNMVK
-675 NLSYYVMT
+675 NLNYYVMVGFT
-683 TFNYRNND
+683 YRNND

-697 YDSSGRQI
+697 YDNSGRQI

-713 NKNFSFSVG
+713 NKNLSFSFG

-748 GFINGEAFKSRA
+748 GFINGEQFKSRA
-760 YSFNP
+760 YNFNP
-765 ALNLSYE
+765 GLNLNYE

-794 YNLNTVN
+794 YNVNTVN
-801 TTNQS
+801 TTTQS
-806 LKIETTN
+806 LRVEMTN

-907 GKKPKKR
+907 GKKSKKK

>member
-1 MFFYFYALES
+1 
-11 SMKKILLLLFLICN
+11 MKKILLFVFLVCNFLIVCAQR
-25 LLIVYSQKLYIDG
+25 LHIDG
-38 KVSDSEKK
+38 KVSDPEKK
-46 SVDNATIYLLKAKD
+46 PVENATIYLLKAKD
-60 STIINYTSSNK
+60 SAIINYTSSNK
-71 EGKFSLQTDELNE
+71 EGKFSLQTDEVNE
-84 PSFLKIDTEKY
+84 PSFLKIDTEKLS
-95 TYSKILEKIQ
+95 YSKALDKIQ
-105 KSISLGDIELEKKKV
+105 KSLSLGDIELEKKKV
-120 IAIDE
+120 IALDE
-125 VKISVSPVKIKNDT
+125 VKITVSPVKIKNDT

-170 GKITVNGKSVD
+170 GKITVNGKAVD

-233 INFTIDEKKNKG
+233 INFNIDEKKNKG

-274 ISVLASANNI
+274 ISALASANNI

-298 GRGSGGQQGGGIQKF
+298 GRSAQQGGGIQKF

-326 DANLDNLSLQYTN
+326 DANLDNLSLQYTD
-339 SDNETRSKASK
+339 SENETRSKASK
-350 TTLLPDSTLKT
+350 TTLLPDYTLKT
-361 DSENSN
+361 DSESSN
-367 ENESRQYNFN
+367 NNESRQYNFN

-399 ETFSTGRST
+399 ETFGLGQSK
-408 SSTLKDDKLLN
+408 SSTLKNDQILN
-419 ESKNTTQSRGESNG
+419 ESSSITQTKGETNTFSPN
-433 FNPSIN
+433 IN
-439 FFKNFRKKNRSIMAM
+439 FFRNFRKKNRAIMAM
-454 INTTISESNTD
+454 INTSITESNNN
-465 NINQSLNTFYKDSDI
+465 NINQSLNTFYKDSGMT
-480 STDNRNQ
+480 TDNRNQ
-487 LQKTRSQDNN
+487 LQKNRSQDNN
-497 YNFMAKYTEPISDSA
+497 YRFMARYTEPISDSA
-512 TIGITLQYSSKL
+512 TIGISLQYNSS
-524 SKEIRD
+524 ITRNIID
-530 FNDFDPGTGQYSQYN
+530 FNDFDPATGEYSQYN
-545 TRLSNSMDQ
+545 TRLSNSTDQ
-554 RINQFSP
+554 RMNQFSP
-561 ELAYYL
+561 ELSYYL
-567 YKKKFGVFASLNAEI
+567 YKKKFGIFASINADI
-582 SDMNVNSV
+582 SDMNVSSV

-598 QKNFILPRYSTNLR
+598 QKNFVLPKYSTNFR

-619 SLILSNSSSFTIPD
+619 SLMISNSSSFTIPD
-633 PGKLIP
+633 AGKLIP

-660 TNETSLSFNSYDMVK
+660 TNETNITFNSYNMVR

-683 TFNYRNND
+683 TFTYRNND

-697 YDSSGRQI
+697 YDNSGRQI

-713 NKNFSFSVG
+713 NKNFSFSTG

-736 APRFGMNYNYNN
+736 APKFGMTYNYNN

-772 IKDIFTI
+772 IKDLFTI

-806 LKIETTN
+806 LKVEVTN

-844 WNASLGYSFYN
+844 WNASLGYSFFN

-860 KIKVY
+860 KVKVY

-907 GKKPKKR
+907 GKKPKKK

>member
-1 MFFYFYALES
+1 
-11 SMKKILLLLFLICN
+11 MKKILLFVFLICN
-25 LLIVYSQKLYIDG
+25 LFVYAQRLHIDG
-38 KVSDSEKK
+38 KVSDPEKK
-46 SVDNATIYLLKAKD
+46 PVENATIYLLKAKD
-60 STIINYTSSNK
+60 STIINYTSTNK
-71 EGKFSLQTDELNE
+71 EGKFSLQIDEVRE
-84 PSFLKIDTEKY
+84 PSSLKIDAEKFS
-95 TYSKILEKIQ
+95 YSKTFEKIE
-105 KSISLGDIELEKKKV
+105 KSLSLGDIELEKEKT
-120 IAIDE
+120 IDIDE
-125 VKISVSPVKIKNDT
+125 VKITVAPVKVKNDT

-170 GKITVNGKSVD
+170 GKITVNGKNVD
-181 QIMVNGKPFFDKE
+181 QIMVNGKPFFDKD

-222 TKRAPKSQNTT
+222 TKRAPKSQSTT
-233 INFTIDEKKNKG
+233 INFNIDEKKNKG
-245 LISKILA
+245 LMSKILA
-252 GYGSDKR
+252 GYGSDQR

-298 GRGSGGQQGGGIQKF
+298 GRGSAGQQGGGIQRF

-326 DANLDNLSLQYTN
+326 DGNLDNLSLQYTDSN
-339 SDNETRSKASK
+339 NETRSKASK

-361 DSENSN
+361 DSESSN
-367 ENESRQYNFN
+367 ENESRQYSFN
-377 SSVGIKLDSLTN
+377 STVGIKLDSLTN
-389 IYIAPSFSKS
+389 IYISPSFSKT
-399 ETFSTGRST
+399 ETFSSGRSG
-408 SSTLKDDKLLN
+408 SSTLRDNILLN
-419 ESKNTTQSRGESNG
+419 ESKNITQTKGESNSFG
-433 FNPSIN
+433 PNIN
-439 FFKNFRKKNRSIMAM
+439 FFKNFKKKNRSIMAM
-454 INTTISESNTD
+454 ANTSITESNNE
-465 NINQSLNTFYKDSDI
+465 NISQSLNTFYKDSEI
-480 STDNRNQ
+480 TTDNRNQ
-487 LQKTRSQDNN
+487 LQKNLSQNNN
-497 YNFMAKYTEPISDSA
+497 YSFMAKYTEPISDSA
-512 TIGITLQYSSKL
+512 TITLGLQYDSKL
-524 SKEIRD
+524 SRDTRD
-530 FNDFDPGTGQYSQYN
+530 FNDFDPATGQYSQYN
-545 TRLSNSMDQ
+545 TRLSNSMNQ
-554 RINQFSP
+554 KINQFTP
-561 ELAYYL
+561 ELSYYL
-567 YKKKFGVFASLNAEI
+567 YKKKFGLWATVNADI
-582 SDMNVNSV
+582 SSMNVNSV
-590 FNGQLYNL
+590 FNGQLYHL
-598 QKNFILPRYSTNLR
+598 QKNFVLPKYSTNFR
-612 YSFTDRQ
+612 YSFTEHQ

-633 PGKLIP
+633 AEKLIP

-660 TNETSLSFNSYDMVK
+660 TNETNLTLNSYNMVR
-675 NLSYYVMT
+675 NLNYYIMT
-683 TFNYRNND
+683 GFSYRNND
-691 VINYSK
+691 VVNYSK
-697 YDSSGRQI
+697 YDNSGRQI

-713 NKNFSFSVG
+713 NKNFNFSMG

-736 APRFGMNYNYNN
+736 APRFSMNYTYNN

-765 ALNLSYE
+765 GLNLNYE

-779 KPSYSLGYSFSNYTN
+779 KPSYSLGYSFSDYTN
-794 YNLNTVN
+794 YNVNKVN

-806 LKIETTN
+806 LKVEVTN

-821 IGNDFSYNTN
+821 IGNDLSYNTN

-907 GKKPKKR
+907 GKKPKKK

>member
-1 MFFYFYALES
+1 
-11 SMKKILLLLFLICN
+11 MKKILLFVFLVCN
-25 LLIVYSQKLYIDG
+25 LLIVHAQRLHIDG
-38 KVSDSEKK
+38 KIFDPEKK
-46 SVDNATIYLLKAKD
+46 TVENATIYLLKAKD
-60 STIINYTSSNK
+60 SSIINYTATNK
-71 EGKFSLQTDELNE
+71 EGKFSLQTDEVRE
-84 PSFLKIDTEKY
+84 PSFLKIDTEKLS
-95 TYSKILEKIQ
+95 YSKALENIEQ
-105 KSISLGDIELEKKKV
+105 SLSLGDIQLEKKKV
-120 IAIDE
+120 INIDE
-125 VKISVSPVKIKNDT
+125 VKITVSPVKIKNDT

-154 IDELLKQIPGV
+154 IDELLKQVPGV

-170 GKITVNGKSVD
+170 GKITVNGKAVD
-181 QIMVNGKPFFDKE
+181 QIMVNGKPFFDKD

-233 INFTIDEKKNKG
+233 INFNIDEKKNKG

-274 ISVLASANNI
+274 ISALASANNI

-298 GRGSGGQQGGGIQKF
+298 GRGSGQQGGGIQKF

-326 DANLDNLSLQYTN
+326 DANLDNLSLQYTD
-339 SDNETRSKASK
+339 SETETRSKASK

-361 DSENSN
+361 DSESSN

-389 IYIAPSFSKS
+389 VYIAPSFSKS
-399 ETFSTGRST
+399 ETFSAGRSI
-408 SSTLKDDKLLN
+408 SSTLKDNQLLN
-419 ESKNTTQSRGESNG
+419 ESKNITQTRGETNTFSPN
-433 FNPSIN
+433 IN
-439 FFKNFRKKNRSIMAM
+439 FFRNFRKKNRSLMAM
-454 INTTISESNTD
+454 INTSITESNNN
-465 NINQSLNTFYKDSDI
+465 NINQSLNTFYKDSGMT
-480 STDNRNQ
+480 TDNRDQ

-497 YNFMAKYTEPISDSA
+497 YSFMAKYTEPVSDSA
-512 TIGITLQYSSKL
+512 TIGFSLQYNSKL
-524 SKEIRD
+524 TRDIKD
-530 FNDFDPGTGQYSQYN
+530 FNDFDPATGQYSQYN

-554 RINQFSP
+554 RINQFTP
-561 ELAYYL
+561 ELSYYL
-567 YKKKFGVFASLNAEI
+567 YKKKFGLWAMVNADI

-598 QKNFILPRYSTNLR
+598 QKNFVLPRYSTNIR
-612 YSFTDRQ
+612 YSFKDRQ

-633 PGKLIP
+633 PGKMIP
-639 YKDESNPLITN
+639 FKDESNPLITN

-660 TNETSLSFNSYDMVK
+660 SNETNLSFNSYNIIK
-675 NLSYYVMT
+675 NLNYYIMAGFT
-683 TFNYRNND
+683 YRNND

-697 YDSSGRQI
+697 YDNSGRQI

-713 NKNFSFSVG
+713 NKSFSFSTG

-736 APRFGMNYNYNN
+736 APRFSMNYNYNN
-748 GFINGEAFKSRA
+748 GFINGEAYKSRA

-765 ALNLSYE
+765 GLNLNYE

-794 YNLNTVN
+794 YNVNTVN

-806 LKIETTN
+806 LKVEVTN
-813 YLFQKAFF
+813 YLFQKTFF

-844 WNASLGYSFYN
+844 WNASVGYSFYN

-907 GKKPKKR
+907 GKKPKKK